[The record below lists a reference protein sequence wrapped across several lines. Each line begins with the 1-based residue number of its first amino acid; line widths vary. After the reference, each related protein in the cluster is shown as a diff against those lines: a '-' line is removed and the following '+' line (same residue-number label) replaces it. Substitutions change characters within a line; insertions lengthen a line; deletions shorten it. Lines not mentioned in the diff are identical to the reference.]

1 MHMYTYTHGWAH
13 QLTENVH
20 ENAKMVFPVFGK
32 IREAEHFRGVPSSQ
46 PASHPASQTA
56 SQPASQPGRQPASH
70 PASQAGSQPASHPRD
85 GLDNMW
91 VCICTTALFRV

>member
-13 QLTENVH
+13 ELSENVH
-20 ENAKMVFPVFGK
+20 ENGFPVFGK

-46 PASHPASQTA
+46 PASQEMGWTTSGCVFAQMHPQS
-56 SQPASQPGRQPASH
+56 SH
-70 PASQAGSQPASHPRD
+70 PGD

-91 VCICTTALFRV
+91 VCICTSALPEQL